1 MKSHVYQF
9 TPQDLLQLIGLPL
22 VPVALFALA
31 LHLSAAGHWLP
42 APRPTLDVDRTVL
55 VHQAEASR
63 QRDNAELLLL
73 GDSSCLMDVSAPLL
87 GQQLGRSVLNLGT
100 FSYLDLNAYA
110 SLVRRHIEA
119 NPGRL
124 RAVVLLMHPDALRQL
139 SANAWY
145 ASFLQSF
152 FEGKEQMP
160 ATNVVDRLPDLA
172 GLEIFRG
179 RVLARLLPR
188 ALPGA
193 YGRYYGFTSDL
204 DRFLTQHRGSA
215 IDPDTQPLKG
225 SAEYRLAPRFQSD
238 SRVFRAAVPP
248 TVKLIVG
255 ITPAPEKF
263 AGPSYAALQRQ
274 MLAQWTQWLQA
285 DAVLDQAPAA
295 LPDALFARTTH
306 LNEQGQRIYTEGLAR
321 SLIPLLR

>member
-31 LHLSAAGHWLP
+31 LHGGATWHWLP
-42 APRPTLDVDRTVL
+42 APRPALDVDRTVL

-63 QRDNAELLLL
+63 RPDNAELLLL

-87 GQQLGRSVLNLGT
+87 SQRLGRPVLNLGT

-110 SLVRRHIEA
+110 SLLREHVEA

-139 SANAWY
+139 SASSWY
-145 ASFLQSF
+145 STFLQGF
-152 FEGKEQMP
+152 FESKDHLV
-160 ATNVVDRLPDLA
+160 ATNGMDRLANLS

-193 YGRYYGFTSDL
+193 YGRFYGFTTDL
-204 DRFLTQHRGSA
+204 DRFLTQNRGSA

-225 SAEYRLAPRFQSD
+225 SAEYRLAPRFQAD
-238 SRVFRAAVPP
+238 SGVFRAAVPS
-248 TVKLIVG
+248 TAKLIVG

-263 AGPSYAALQRQ
+263 AGPSYPSLQQQ
-274 MLAQWTQWLQA
+274 MLTQWSQWLQA
-285 DAVLDQAPAA
+285 DAVLGQAPPA
-295 LPDALFARTTH
+295 LADTLFARTTH
-306 LNEQGQRIYTEGLAR
+306 LNEQGQQAYTEKLAQA
-321 SLIPLLR
+321 LEPLLR